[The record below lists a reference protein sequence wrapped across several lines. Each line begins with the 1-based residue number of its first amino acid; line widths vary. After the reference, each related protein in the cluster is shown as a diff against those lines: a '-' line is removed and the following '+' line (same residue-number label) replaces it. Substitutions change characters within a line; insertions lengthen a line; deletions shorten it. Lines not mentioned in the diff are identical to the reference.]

1 MSRDVL
7 LLFVEEHVGVV
18 EEGKLVVCVVEVGGD
33 DWGSFYGSDVVP
45 SECILYMFD
54 VYDRC
59 DCDGMFVSDILL
71 YPSVLSC
78 W

>member
-1 MSRDVL
+1 ML
-7 LLFVEEHVGVV
+7 NGVQKITV
-18 EEGKLVVCVVEVGGD
+18 AL

-54 VYDRC
+54 VYDWC

-71 YPSVLSC
+71 YPSVLNVC
-78 W
+78 F